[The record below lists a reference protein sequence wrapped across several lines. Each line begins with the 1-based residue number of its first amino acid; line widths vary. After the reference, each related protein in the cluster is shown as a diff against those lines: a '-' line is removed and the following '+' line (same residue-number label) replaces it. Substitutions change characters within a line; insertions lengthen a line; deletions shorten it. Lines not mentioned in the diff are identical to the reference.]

1 MVNHMTKH
9 VLRTC
14 TEIRDRDDG
23 LAPPPRSLSDYRD
36 TAAYVL
42 LGDPGAGK
50 TSSFEAEALATGGCF
65 IRARDFLTFDTR
77 PGWSDQTLFIDGLDE
92 MRASSAD
99 SRAPLDQLRRKLAQL
114 GCPHFR
120 LSCRE
125 ADWLGSSDRTHLN
138 QVAPGGEVC
147 TLRLEPLSEPE
158 ILELLESREDVQD
171 ADAFF
176 TAAREHGLDEFL
188 TNPQTLDLLA
198 KATRGGQWPDSRRE
212 TFELACGE
220 SLIEVNDE
228 HRAATRGT
236 EVSRQALL
244 DAAGYLCAVMLLAD
258 QPAISL
264 IPGTPGCLD
273 LATLQGSAPT
283 RAVLATRLFTG
294 LSGTERFA
302 PVHRTVAEYLAAR
315 CLAQLI
321 EYGLPVGRVLALMT
335 GPDGGVV
342 SGLRGLHAWLVV
354 HCPARRALLIG
365 TDPLGVVLYG
375 DVQGFSTQ
383 DKTQVL
389 EGLADLAR
397 GDPGFRRQ
405 SWNARPFGAL
415 CAPDM
420 EGVFRDILT
429 SLSREPAHQ
438 ALVDCVVDALHYGPM
453 LPALTGVLLS
463 VVRQADRWPVVRH
476 GALQACFRHLS
487 LDCTEL
493 AQLLNDLRTG
503 LVPDDADELLGM
515 CLETLYPGHIPV
527 HHLTD
532 FLHTPKQSNLV
543 GSYLVFWATQL
554 PKRAPPQ
561 DLPVLLDSL
570 VRQGVPAPIEREHL
584 FQEMAGKLLSAGLK
598 QCGDRVDGDRLYAW
612 LGLGLDEYG
621 HPRLDGE
628 QHKWVQ
634 GWLSARPGRYKDVVA
649 CAIRKLWNPEKS
661 RLFRYDYEGRLY
673 GAAPPSD
680 FGFWLLSLAENDSD
694 PARAAQLFEQAVN
707 CLYMERGHE
716 GLSIDFFVAWV
727 EARPDFRAHW
737 EPLLYCEIPGWR
749 REQAAQDQQRAT
761 ERAQRRTARAQMF
774 RERMPELGEG
784 EGHPQDLDIVA
795 RAFKGLYSNV
805 RGETPVDR
813 LKELLDEDTDLVLA
827 ALGGLHQSP
836 FRTDLPSV
844 EEIVGLALNREQH
857 YIRLPCLIAAEDLFR
872 EAPDSFLTWPE
883 EVLKRLVA
891 FRLTDGT
898 GAEPDWVKSLA
909 SAKPDLY
916 AGVFTVYAASQ
927 LDVPDIHVHGL
938 YALQHH
944 ESYAGVAKLVVPQLL
959 RIFPGAASEQR
970 LGDLEI
976 LLKAGLQH
984 CDTDEMVAL
993 IRERLA
999 APEVDGAQQ
1008 TYLLA
1013 AGLLLDPVGYEA
1025 RLRRFV
1031 GSDVACAQHLLAFL
1045 HERSGRR
1052 NMSVELPASVLGLL
1066 IELLGPVYRLIPW
1079 PTGVFSVSPEME
1091 ASEFIEKL
1099 IYRLGADPSEQ
1110 ATHQITALLNDPK
1123 LEGWWPT
1130 LSTVRPAQRVVHRE
1144 AEYLR
1149 PSPAEVKRTLTN
1161 REPANAADLAA
1172 LTAETLRELAREI
1185 RHGNTDGYK
1194 QFWNLDS
1201 HARPTEPRVEDACRK
1216 TLLDRLRDRLHRSHV
1231 DAQPEGHY
1239 ADDKR
1244 ADIRVSFAGFNVP
1257 IEIKRDCHSDLWNA
1271 IHGQLI
1277 ARYTRD
1283 PGAAGYGI
1291 YLVFWFGGDG
1301 MPANPDG
1308 TAHPQTAS
1316 DLEAQLRATLSGAE
1330 QRLIQ
1335 VCVVDVAK
1343 PVR

>member
-1 MVNHMTKH
+1 MAKLVP
-9 VLRTC
+9 RTC
-14 TEIRDRDDG
+14 TEVKDDEQG
-23 LAPPPRSLSDYRD
+23 SVHGSLSDYREIG
-36 TAAYVL
+36 AYVL

-50 TSSFEAEALATGGCF
+50 TTSFETEALATGGCP
-65 IRARDFLTFDTR
+65 IRARDFLTFDVR
-77 PGWSDQTLFIDGLDE
+77 PEWRDQTLFIDGLDE
-92 MRASSAD
+92 TRSGATD
-99 SRAPLDQLRRKLAQL
+99 GRVPLDQLRRKLDQL
-114 GCPHFR
+114 GRPRFR

-138 QVAPGGEVC
+138 QVAPDGAVC
-147 TLRLEPLSEPE
+147 TLRLDPLGEPE
-158 ILELLESREDVQD
+158 ILELLKSREDVQD

-176 TAAREHGLDEFL
+176 TAAREHGLDELL

-198 KATRGGQWPDSRRE
+198 KATRGDQWPHSRRE

-220 SLIEVNDE
+220 SVIEVNDE

-236 EVSRQALL
+236 AVSRQELL
-244 DAAGYLCAVMLLAD
+244 NAAGYLCAVMLLAD

-264 IPGTPGCLD
+264 IPGTPGCVD
-273 LATLQGSAPT
+273 LATLQGSPST
-283 RAVLATRLFTG
+283 RAVLGTRLFTG
-294 LSGTERFA
+294 LTGTESFA

-315 CLAQLI
+315 YLARLI
-321 EYGLPVGRVLALMT
+321 EDGLPVGRVLALMT

-342 SGLRGLHAWLVV
+342 SGLRGLHAWLAV
-354 HCPARRALLIG
+354 HCPARRALLIA

-375 DVQGFSTQ
+375 DVQAFSTQ

-389 EGLADLAR
+389 EGLSELAR
-397 GDPGFRRQ
+397 DDPGFRRQ

-429 SLSREPAHQ
+429 SSSREPADQ

-463 VVRQADRWPVVRH
+463 VVRQADLWPVVRQS
-476 GALQACFRHLS
+476 ALQACFRHLS
-487 LDCTEL
+487 LDSAEL
-493 AQLLNDLRTG
+493 VQLLNDLRTG
-503 LVPDDADELLGM
+503 LVPDDTDELLGM
-515 CLETLYPGHIPV
+515 CLEELYPGHISV

-543 GSYLVFWATQL
+543 GSYLLFWANQL
-554 PKRAPPQ
+554 PGRAPPQ

-570 VRQGVPAPIEREHL
+570 VKQGVPAPIEHEHL
-584 FQEMAGKLLSAGLK
+584 FQAMAGKLLSAGLE
-598 QCGDRVDGDRLYAW
+598 QCGVWVDGDCLYAW

-628 QHKWVQ
+628 HHKRVQ

-649 CAIRKLWNPEKS
+649 CAIRTLWNPEKPG
-661 RLFRYDYEGRLY
+661 LLRYSCEGRLY
-673 GAAPPSD
+673 GADPPSD
-680 FGFWLLSLAENDSD
+680 FGFWLLSLAENDPD
-694 PARAAQLFEQAVN
+694 PARAAELFGQAVS
-707 CLYMERGHE
+707 CLYTDRGHE
-716 GLSIDFFVAWV
+716 GLSIDFFAAWV

-749 REQAAQDQQRAT
+749 REKVARDQQRAT
-761 ERAQRRTARAQMF
+761 EQAQRRTARAQMF
-774 RERMPELGEG
+774 RKRMSELREG
-784 EGHPQDLDIVA
+784 QGRPDDLYMLA
-795 RAFKGLYSNV
+795 RAFKRLYSNV

-813 LKELLDEDTDLVLA
+813 LKELLDDDTELVLA
-827 ALGGLHQSP
+827 ALIGLRQAP

-844 EEIVGLALNREQH
+844 EEIVRLALNGEWH
-857 YIRLPCLIAAEDLFR
+857 NLGLPCLVAAEELFR

-883 EVLKRLVA
+883 DVLKRLAA
-891 FRLTDGT
+891 FRLVYGA
-898 GAEPDWVKSLA
+898 GAEPDWVKALA
-909 SAKPDLY
+909 RVQPDLY
-916 AGVFTVYAASQ
+916 ADVLTIYATHLLSS
-927 LDVPDIHVHGL
+927 PDKPIHGL
-938 YALQHH
+938 YALQRD
-944 ESYAGVAKLVVPQLL
+944 EDYADVAKQTVPRLL
-959 RIFPGAASEQR
+959 QVFPTDASDQR
-970 LGDLEI
+970 LGDLSI

-984 CDTDEMVAL
+984 GDTGEMVEL

-999 APEVDGAQQ
+999 AAAVDAAQQ

-1025 RLRRFV
+1025 RLRQCV
-1031 GSDVACAQHLLAFL
+1031 GGDVDRAKHLVTFL
-1045 HERSGRR
+1045 RERSGRG
-1052 NMSVELPASVLGLL
+1052 NMGLELPASVLGLL
-1066 IELLGPVYRLIPW
+1066 IELLGPLYRLIPR
-1079 PTGVFSVSPEME
+1079 PNGLYIVSPEMR
-1091 ASEFIEKL
+1091 ASEFIETL
-1099 IYRLGADPSEQ
+1099 VYGLGADASEQ

-1130 LSTVRPAQRVVHRE
+1130 LRTVRPTQRVVRRE
-1144 AEYLR
+1144 AEYR
-1149 PSPAEVKRTLTN
+1149 HPSPAEVERSLAN
-1161 REPANAADLAA
+1161 REPANVADLAA
-1172 LTAETLRELAREI
+1172 LTGETLRELAREI

-1194 QFWNLDS
+1194 QFWNLNS
-1201 HARPTEPRVEDACRK
+1201 HASPTDARVEDACRD
-1216 TLLDRLRDRLHRSHV
+1216 TLLDRLRERLQLRHI

-1239 ADDKR
+1239 ADDTR
-1244 ADIRVSFAGFNVP
+1244 ADIRVAFGGSAEFNVP
-1257 IEIKRDCHSDLWNA
+1257 VEIKRDRHRDLWTA
-1271 IHGQLI
+1271 IQEQLI

-1301 MPANPDG
+1301 MPANPAG
-1308 TAHPQTAS
+1308 TARPQTAS
-1316 DLEAQLRATLSGAE
+1316 DLETQLRATLSDE
-1330 QRLIQ
+1330 QRHLIQ